1 MCYLYDDNKWSTVHV
16 IIFYCACIIFPDDD
30 QTFPIDLVFKH
41 GFSLQNVYLTM
52 AHLLIPSRQIIYQMS
67 RTKSTIFTRQLPM
80 VEQQLFILPEH
91 MSSPPVISWVRVTR
105 SLALCVCF
113 VDRCISFCPF
123 SFGNCVVCSSSFYR
137 FWLPI

>member
-1 MCYLYDDNKWSTVHV
+1 
-16 IIFYCACIIFPDDD
+16 
-30 QTFPIDLVFKH
+30 
-41 GFSLQNVYLTM
+41 M

-67 RTKSTIFTRQLPM
+67 RTKSNIFTRQLPM
-80 VEQQLFILPEH
+80 VEKQLFILPEH

-105 SLALCVCF
+105 SLALCVRF